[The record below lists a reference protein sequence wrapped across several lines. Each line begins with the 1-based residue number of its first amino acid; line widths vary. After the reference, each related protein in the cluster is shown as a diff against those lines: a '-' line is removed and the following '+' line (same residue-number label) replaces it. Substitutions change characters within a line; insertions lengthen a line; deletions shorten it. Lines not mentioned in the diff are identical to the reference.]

1 MGQFI
6 RNLLPHGVTVISNEF
21 IDKHMAGA
29 NGEYV
34 KVYLCILRN
43 GGAVSSAAKLADE
56 LNSTEAD
63 VRRALV
69 YWERA
74 GLLELSDNA
83 VSPEPGNQ
91 PGQGYKR
98 EAALQDGGCSAAA
111 GRELPAAGSSAFPR
125 AEAPAAGRPSGNA
138 VLCGL
143 NGNEEF
149 SQLLYIAQKYLNRT
163 FTPTDCDV
171 FANLYGNL
179 RMPAEL
185 LEYLVES
192 CAQNGHTSIRYIE
205 KVGLSWHERGFK
217 TAEEA
222 KTQSA
227 GYKRDIFAV
236 MKAFGLSG
244 RNPANGEIA
253 LMDKWFGAFGFTRE
267 IVVEACS
274 RTMAAIHK
282 PSFQYADTILT
293 EWSRLGVR
301 TMRDVEE
308 ADRLRKENRKAAGA
322 SGRAGAQGSGAGL
335 TGNGGTGGAGGAS
348 LGYAA
353 KSRSVQKRNNRFHNL
368 EEHGYDY
375 DEMIWNMISRG
386 EACAGQGEEA
396 PKEGGP
402 KAKDS
407 EAYKKGETHIPAPGQ
422 GGTGTPRA

>member
-1 MGQFI
+1 MGQLV
-6 RNLLPHGVTVISNEF
+6 RNLLPQGVTVIPNEF
-21 IDKHMAGA
+21 IDKHMAKA

-43 GGAVSSAAKLADE
+43 GGTVSSAARLADE

-74 GLLELSDNA
+74 GILELSDNA
-83 VSPEPGNQ
+83 ASQNFGNQ
-91 PGQGYKR
+91 PDGDLENGAFLQG
-98 EAALQDGGCSAAA
+98 AGCAVPA
-111 GRELPAAGSSAFPR
+111 GRELPGGEASLRAGT
-125 AEAPAAGRPSGNA
+125 PAASRSSGGA
-138 VLCGL
+138 LLCGL
-143 NGNEEF
+143 EGDEEF
-149 SQLLYIAQKYLNRT
+149 SQLLYIAQKYLNRA

-171 FANLYGNL
+171 FVNLYGNL
-179 RMPAEL
+179 HMSAEL

-222 KTQSA
+222 KTQSL
-227 GYKRDIFAV
+227 GYKKDIFAV
-236 MKAFGLSG
+236 MRAFGLSG
-244 RNPANGEIA
+244 RNPANGEID
-253 LMDKWFGAFGFTRE
+253 LMDKWFGTFGFTRE
-267 IVVEACS
+267 IVVEACN

-308 ADRLRKENRKAAGA
+308 AARLRRENRKPAGDPGRTE
-322 SGRAGAQGSGAGL
+322 GRAGSA
-335 TGNGGTGGAGGAS
+335 GNGKAGS
-348 LGYAA
+348 FA
-353 KSRSVQKRNNRFHNL
+353 KNRSGQKRNNRFHNL

-375 DEMIWNMISRG
+375 DEMIWSMINRDGVPGRQGAEAQERG
-386 EACAGQGEEA
+386 VSAPGTHEA
-396 PKEGGP
+396 P
-402 KAKDS
+402 
-407 EAYKKGETHIPAPGQ
+407 KKGETHAAAPGQ
-422 GGTGTPRA
+422 RGTGVSQA